1 MKPIL
6 ILLTVFLF
14 TSCSKEI
21 HTVRQLNK
29 EFELLNKQEIVLSNP
44 VNIGDT
50 ISFRIAQNSPASVI
64 DFTTYHLL
72 FKDSTIEFACE
83 GEIIQFLKTGVFEYN
98 DSLCYSN

>member
-1 MKPIL
+1 MKPIF

-21 HTVRQLNK
+21 HTVKQLNK
-29 EFELLNKQEIVLSNP
+29 ELELLEQEIILSSP
-44 VNIGDT
+44 VNIDDT
-50 ISFRIAQNSPASVI
+50 IFFRMVRSSPVSVI

-72 FKDSTIEFACE
+72 FKDSAIEFACK